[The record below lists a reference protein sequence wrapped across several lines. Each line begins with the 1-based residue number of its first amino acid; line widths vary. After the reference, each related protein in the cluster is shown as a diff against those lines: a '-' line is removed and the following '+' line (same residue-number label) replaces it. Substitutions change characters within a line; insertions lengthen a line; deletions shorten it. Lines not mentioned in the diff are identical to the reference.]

1 MKFYVI
7 ENGSSGE
14 IAGCELTK
22 KDAVS
27 IAECVCDGSY
37 SITMVEC
44 KISVDTVRRLLGEL
58 GGYAIQTQRIK

>member
-44 KISVDTVRRLLGEL
+44 KVSVDTVRRLLGEL
-58 GGYAIQTQRIK
+58 GGYAIPTHRVK